1 MERYSENPLVTVIVP
16 VYKVEKY
23 LRRCIE
29 SIIGQTY
36 QKLEIILVD
45 DGSPDRCGDICEE
58 YAGKDDRIRVFHQK
72 NAGQA
77 AARNLGMDVA
87 QGEWFSFID
96 SDDFICDHFIER
108 MVGYGITY
116 HADIVSC
123 RWKTGTEETIASPVT
138 SPAEVK
144 VRTYSGRE
152 CYLKYFTS
160 KKLPALENMC
170 IKLFQAE
177 LFRDLRLIPG
187 RTFEDMAIMHYL
199 FDRAEKVVFADEQL
213 YYYYQSPGSTVRGK
227 FTIRKLN
234 AIKNYEERLDY
245 FYKIGGKALWGRALQ
260 QYQDTLFRYYY
271 LLERDCRNSKKVGK
285 AQKILLGKIR
295 RNDLQ
300 LRQQSNISLC
310 VKVFSWIGTFC
321 PYFAGCVSEKLI
333 DIRFWRK

>member
-29 SIIGQTY
+29 SIVGQTY
-36 QKLEIILVD
+36 QKLEIILID
-45 DGSPDRCGDICEE
+45 DGSPDQCGSICEE
-58 YAGKDDRIRVFHQK
+58 YAGKDDRIKVYHQK

-77 AARNLGMDVA
+77 VARNFGIEMAHGD
-87 QGEWFSFID
+87 WFAFID
-96 SDDFICDHFIER
+96 SDDFICDHFVER
-108 MVGYGITY
+108 MVDYGVTY

-123 RWKTGTEETIASPVT
+123 RWKTGTEDTIVSPVIST
-138 SPAEVK
+138 EDMK

-160 KKLPALENMC
+160 EKLPALESLC
-170 IKLFQAE
+170 TKLFRAE
-177 LFRDLRLIPG
+177 LFQNLRFIPG
-187 RTFEDMAIMHYL
+187 RVYEDTAIMHHL

-213 YYYYQSPGSTVRGK
+213 YYYYWNFGSTARGK
-227 FTIRKLN
+227 FTIKKLS
-234 AIKNYEERLDY
+234 AIKSYEERLDY
-245 FYKIGGKALWGRALQ
+245 FYCIGGKELWGRALQ

-271 LLERDCRNSKKVGK
+271 LTKRDCSTSSKVRRAK
-285 AQKILLGKIR
+285 KILLNKIR

-300 LRQQSNISLC
+300 LRQQPNISLC
-310 VKVFSWIGTFC
+310 VKLFSWIGTFC
-321 PYFAGCVSEKLI
+321 PYLAGYVSEKLI